1 MRTTAFLSLTAL
13 LSCTLGCE
21 VPELEAS
28 REPAAPARQMAKAEE
43 SEAEEE
49 VDETPDSEPS
59 VTSTPQAVTPND
71 PVKGKKSRAAGGYLG
86 AVGHARFFAEHKL
99 IFDSITHVLNLYW
112 GEHGEY
118 PPSHEV
124 FMDKIIKFNQIQLPQ
139 LEEGVEYIYDPEDHL
154 LKIHR
159 PEG

>member
-1 MRTTAFLSLTAL
+1 
-13 LSCTLGCE
+13 
-21 VPELEAS
+21 
-28 REPAAPARQMAKAEE
+28 MAEAEE
-43 SEAEEE
+43 PEYDDEEDDYDDEEEE
-49 VDETPDSEPS
+49 VDEIPDSEPP
-59 VTSTPQAVTPND
+59 VTSTPRPVTPND

-86 AVGHARFFAEHKL
+86 AIGHSRFFIEHKL

-124 FMDKIIKFNQIQLPQ
+124 FMDKIIKFNQIQLPV
-139 LEEGVEYIYDPEDHL
+139 LEAGVEYIYDPEDHL

-159 PEG
+159 TEGSYISDRETKQFDA

>member
-1 MRTTAFLSLTAL
+1 MRTTTCLPLAAL

-21 VPELEAS
+21 VPELETS
-28 REPAAPARQMAKAEE
+28 PRPAAPAKQVAEAEE
-43 SEAEEE
+43 PEAEEE
-49 VDETPDSEPS
+49 VDETPDSEPP
-59 VTSTPQAVTPND
+59 VTPTPRAVTPND

-86 AVGHARFFAEHKL
+86 AIGHSRFYAEHKL

>member
-1 MRTTAFLSLTAL
+1 M
-13 LSCTLGCE
+13 
-21 VPELEAS
+21 PEIETS
-28 REPAAPARQMAKAEE
+28 PRPAAPAKQVAEAEE
-43 SEAEEE
+43 PEAEEE

-59 VTSTPQAVTPND
+59 VTSTPRAVTPND
-71 PVKGKKSRAAGGYLG
+71 PMKGKKSRAAGGYLG